1 MCGNFQRFWKLSR
14 CQRMPWKT
22 TDINKRIKRISLS
35 HWTHS
40 NELHRSSHR
49 NVATWNCNDSM
60 PSICKN
66 SQRITPKTLAKNERN
81 QVKIQLTFF
90 KRFLAKIYWIRGQA
104 IRFLQEPLTSRKDS
118 KTCEWTSKVKGNMLP
133 CSFWF
138 ALYLVSVCIDRFS
151 RNE

>member
-14 CQRMPWKT
+14 CQRMPWNT
-22 TDINKRIKRISLS
+22 TEINQRIKRITLS

-40 NELHRSSHR
+40 NELHRSSYR
-49 NVATWNCNDSM
+49 NVAAWNCNDSM
-60 PSICKN
+60 SSIRTN
-66 SQRITPKTLAKNERN
+66 SQRIMPKTFAKNERN

-118 KTCEWTSKVKGNMLP
+118 KPCEWTSKVKEKMLP
-133 CSFWF
+133 YSFWF
-138 ALYLVSVCIDRFS
+138 ALYIMCVCIDRFS
-151 RNE
+151 KNE